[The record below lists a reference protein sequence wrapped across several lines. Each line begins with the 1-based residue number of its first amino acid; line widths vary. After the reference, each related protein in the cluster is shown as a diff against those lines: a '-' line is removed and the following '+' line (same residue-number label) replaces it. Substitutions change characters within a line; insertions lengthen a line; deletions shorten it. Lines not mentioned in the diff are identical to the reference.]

1 MTRTPE
7 LWNDKA
13 GGGDKRY
20 VLHSKRP

>member
-1 MTRTPE
+1 MTK
-7 LWNDKA
+7 L